1 MDESSRQH
9 MEDCFLRSPN
19 DIRTTNVP
27 AAPRQQVDNKSR
39 KTELHVLRLNDE
51 ARQMTMDTLRSIH
64 GPDFQLDDISKYK
77 DRGRGGHGVK
87 HSYWQDRGTLMVQS
101 VQGVSSNRGG
111 QNGGDEDRLR
121 RYALAKLENYG
132 FQVVHCL
139 EAYEHCS
146 GDVEAAL
153 LLLYRRYM
161 RIPEEE
167 EPLSLDPPSEEELF
181 DMRAEEKE
189 ALESIY
195 EAGAYEEREANRV
208 WNLKFRIDHLL
219 AHSPSEVRKAR
230 DAVLAATA
238 AAARAA
244 LEKKKKAPQRCR
256 NFDRDGTCRFGPK
269 CRFAHLPPL
278 PSETDA
284 SKKDTLD
291 ENDNELWF
299 HVEVRFPPGSR
310 YPFEAPFV
318 YLKTTCHD
326 IPHELRLRYA
336 RHLYREAREICRD
349 GLPCVYSIC
358 DLLQSNEQLAG
369 RLDTAPFPSPKHS
382 LFHEEAEGGGPD
394 GPDKEQPVAKPTHY
408 ARGQTARGEGGHQRN
423 VEGQAR
429 ENRKLLQQFVERRKE
444 ERYQKVIDGRR
455 KLPAFAEIE
464 RILALIESSPV
475 VVISGETGCGK
486 STQVPQFILDN
497 WFFRSLQL
505 PPKEGL
511 PHVEII
517 CTQPRRLSAIGVAE
531 RVANERLDR
540 IGGLVGYQIRLEN
553 KISASTRLSFCT
565 TGILLRRLASDPTL
579 GSVTHVIV
587 DEVHE
592 RSEESDFLLLI
603 LKNLLKERKD
613 LKVIL
618 MSATLNAAL
627 FSDYFGGAPVL
638 DIPGRTF
645 PVQQFFLEDIL
656 EMSDFVMECDTK
668 YCRKLKKSEQEVLE
682 RELEYA
688 DVQASGQP
696 PGNKIKDE
704 KLTLAETYQRYSEF
718 SKPTCKS
725 IYLMEPMTINPELI
739 ESVLKYIVE
748 GSHEWPREGTILIF
762 LPGFGEIQ
770 TVHDAL
776 LDNALFSPRAG
787 KFILV
792 PLHSSLSSEDQSLVF
807 KKAPPGKRKI
817 VLSTNIAET
826 SVTIDDCVFV
836 VDCGLMKEKCFD
848 SNRNMES
855 LDLVWVSRANAKQRK
870 GRAGR
875 VMPGVCI
882 HLYTSYR
889 YQHHILGQPVP
900 EIQRV
905 PLEQIVLR
913 IKTLQ
918 TFASRNTL
926 SVLLE
931 TLEAPTEDSVLG
943 ALTRLRDV
951 GALDAEDQL
960 TPLGHHLA
968 ALPVDVRIGKLM
980 LYGAIFQCLDSV
992 LTIAACLSN
1001 KSPFVS
1007 PMNKRTEADKCK
1019 RMFAL
1024 GNSDHLT
1031 VLNAYR
1037 KWLEV
1042 AKRGH
1047 YGATRNYASEHFLSM
1062 NTLETIADLKYQYL
1076 ELLVSIGFVPVDVPR
1091 RRKNASDNILQ
1102 LTGKEGHLPKV
1113 TLDQRSNP
1121 FPLPFP
1127 PAGVEQN
1134 QNGENNRLL
1143 TSLLCAALYPNIVK
1157 IMTPERVYVQTAGGA
1172 VPREPTAQ
1180 ELRFKTRGDGYVKI
1194 HPSSVNSQVAVFQ
1207 APFLVYQEKV
1217 RTSAIYIRDCS
1228 MLPLIAMVLFAG
1240 SDFKVELH
1248 DGDFLFLLESGWII
1262 LKAHDHATAEMVQ
1275 CLRAELIKLL
1285 EEKIRDPCLNLLHH
1299 ANGCRMIANIV
1310 HLISKNS

>member
-9 MEDCFLRSPN
+9 MEDCFLRSPS

-27 AAPRQQVDNKSR
+27 AVPKSQAADNKSR

-51 ARQMTMDTLRSIH
+51 SRQMTMDTLRQIH

-87 HSYWQDRGTLMVQS
+87 HSYWQDRGTLVVQS
-101 VQGVSSNRGG
+101 VQGVSSTRGNDSDG
-111 QNGGDEDRLR
+111 DRLR

-132 FQVVHCL
+132 FQAVHCL

-146 GDVEAAL
+146 GDTEAAL

-161 RIPEEE
+161 RIPEKEE
-167 EPLSLDPPSEEELF
+167 LTLEPPSEQEIL
-181 DMRAEEKE
+181 DMRADEKE

-195 EAGAYEEREANRV
+195 DKAYEEREANRV

-230 DAVLAATA
+230 EAVLAAA
-238 AAARAA
+238 AAAAQAA
-244 LEKKKKAPQRCR
+244 LDKKKKAPLRCR
-256 NFDRDGTCRFGPK
+256 NFDRDGTCKFGPK
-269 CRFAHLPPL
+269 CRFAHLPPQ
-278 PSETDA
+278 PTESDTP
-284 SKKDTLD
+284 KKDSVD

-299 HVEVRFPPGSR
+299 HVEVRFPTGSR
-310 YPFEAPFV
+310 YPYEAPFI

-336 RHLYREAREICRD
+336 RHLYKEAREICRD
-349 GLPCVYSIC
+349 GIPCVYSIC

-369 RLDTAPFPSPKHS
+369 RLDTSAFPSPKRS
-382 LFHEEAEGGGPD
+382 LFYDEPESGGVNPD
-394 GPDKEQPVAKPTHY
+394 DEHHQAPKPSHY
-408 ARGQTARGEGGHQRN
+408 TRGQTSRNDGGHQRN
-423 VEGQAR
+423 VEAQTR
-429 ENRKLLQQFVERRKE
+429 ENRRLLQQFVERRKE
-444 ERYQKVIDGRR
+444 ERYQKIIDGRR
-455 KLPAFAEIE
+455 QLPAFAEIE

-497 WFFRSLQL
+497 WFFRALQL
-505 PPKEGL
+505 PAKENL

-531 RVANERLDR
+531 RVAAERLDR
-540 IGGLVGYQIRLEN
+540 IGQLVGYQIRLEN
-553 KISASTRLSFCT
+553 KVSQSTRLSFCT
-565 TGILLRRLASDPTL
+565 TGILLRRLASDPL
-579 GSVTHVIV
+579 LESVTHVIV

-603 LKNLLKERKD
+603 LKNLLRERKD

-645 PVQQFFLEDIL
+645 PVQQLFLEDIV
-656 EMSDFVMECDTK
+656 EMSDFVMEYDTK
-668 YCRKLKKSEQEVLE
+668 YCRKLKKQEQEVLE

-688 DVQASGQP
+688 DVQASGEP
-696 PGNKIKDE
+696 PGKKIKDE
-704 KLTLAETYQRYSEF
+704 KLTLAETYQRYAEY

-748 GSHEWPREGTILIF
+748 GSHDWPREGTILIF

-770 TVHDAL
+770 TVHDSL

-792 PLHSSLSSEDQSLVF
+792 PLHSALSGEDQALVF

-882 HLYTSYR
+882 HLYTSFR
-889 YQHHILGQPVP
+889 YHHHILGQPVP

-1007 PMNKRTEADKCK
+1007 PLNKRTEADKCK

-1037 KWLEV
+1037 KWLDV
-1042 AKRGH
+1042 ARRGN
-1047 YGATRNYASEHFLSM
+1047 YAASRNYASEHFLSL

-1076 ELLVSIGFVPVDVPR
+1076 ELLVSIGFVPINVPR
-1091 RRKNASDNILQ
+1091 RRKNACDNILT
-1102 LTGKEGHLPKV
+1102 LT
-1113 TLDQRSNP
+1113 
-1121 FPLPFP
+1121 
-1127 PAGVEQN
+1127 GVEQN
-1134 QNGENNRLL
+1134 HNGDNNRLL

-1157 IMTPERVYVQTAGGA
+1157 IMTPDRVYIQTAGGA
-1172 VPREPTAQ
+1172 VPREPSHHD
-1180 ELRFKTRGDGYVKI
+1180 LRFKTRGDGYVKI
-1194 HPSSVNSQVAVFQ
+1194 HPSSVNSQVATFQ
-1207 APFLVYQEKV
+1207 APFLVFQEKV

-1262 LKAHDHATAEMVQ
+1262 LKAHDLETAEMVQ
-1275 CLRAELIKLL
+1275 CLRTEMIKLL

-1299 ANGCRMIANIV
+1299 KNGCRMIANIV

>member
-9 MEDCFLRSPN
+9 MDDCFLRSPS
-19 DIRTTNVP
+19 DVRTTNVP
-27 AAPRQQVDNKSR
+27 AAPKSQADNKSR

-51 ARQMTMDTLRSIH
+51 CRQMTMDTLRTIH
-64 GPDFQLDDISKYK
+64 GPDFKLDDISKYK

-101 VQGVSSNRGG
+101 VQGVSASRGDNSDG
-111 QNGGDEDRLR
+111 DRLR

-132 FQVVHCL
+132 FQAVHCL
-139 EAYEHCS
+139 EAYEHCN
-146 GDVEAAL
+146 GDTEAAL

-161 RIPEEE
+161 RVPET
-167 EPLSLDPPSEEELF
+167 EPTHLEAPSETELL
-181 DMRAEEKE
+181 DMRGDEKE

-195 EAGAYEEREANRV
+195 DKAYEEREQNRV

-230 DAVLAATA
+230 EAALA
-238 AAARAA
+238 AAAAAAQAA
-244 LEKKKKAPQRCR
+244 LDKKKKAPQRCR

-269 CRFAHLPPL
+269 CRFAHLPPQ
-278 PSETDA
+278 PTEKEVA
-284 SKKDTLD
+284 PKKGDGTD

-299 HVEVRFPPGSR
+299 HVEVRFPPGSQ
-310 YPFEAPFV
+310 YPYEAPFV

-326 IPHELRLRYA
+326 IPHELRLRYS

-349 GLPCVYSIC
+349 GIPCVYSIC

-369 RLDTAPFPSPKHS
+369 HLDTSPFPSPKRS
-382 LFHEEAEGGGPD
+382 IFHDEPEGGGQDLD
-394 GPDKEQPVAKPTHY
+394 GESLQAPKASHY
-408 ARGQTARGEGGHQRN
+408 ARGQTSRNEGGNQRN
-423 VEGQAR
+423 AEAQAR
-429 ENRKLLQQFVERRKE
+429 ENRRLLQQFVERRKE
-444 ERYQKVIDGRR
+444 ERYQKVIDGR
-455 KLPAFAEIE
+455 KQLPAFAEIE
-464 RILALIESSPV
+464 RILALIEKSPV

-497 WFFRSLQL
+497 WFFRGLQL
-505 PPKEGL
+505 PAKESL

-531 RVANERLDR
+531 RVAAERLDR
-540 IGGLVGYQIRLEN
+540 IGQLVGYQIRLEN
-553 KISASTRLSFCT
+553 KVSASTRLSFCT
-565 TGILLRRLASDPTL
+565 TGILLRRLASDPLL

-603 LKNLLKERKD
+603 LKNLLQERKD

-645 PVQQFFLEDIL
+645 PVQQLFLEDIL
-656 EMSDFVMECDTK
+656 DMSGFVMEYDTK
-668 YCRKLKKSEQEVLE
+668 YCRKLKKQEQDVLE

-688 DVQASGQP
+688 DVQASGQA
-696 PGNKIKDE
+696 PGKKIKDE
-704 KLTLAETYQRYSEF
+704 KLTLAETYQRYAEYT
-718 SKPTCKS
+718 KPTCKS

-748 GSHEWPREGTILIF
+748 GSHDWPREGTILIF

-770 TVHDAL
+770 TVHDSL
-776 LDNALFSPRAG
+776 LDHALFSPRAG
-787 KFILV
+787 KFVLV
-792 PLHSSLSSEDQSLVF
+792 PLHSSLSGEDQALVF

-889 YQHHILGQPVP
+889 YSHHILAQPVP

-951 GALDAEDQL
+951 GALDADDQL

-1037 KWLEV
+1037 KWLDV
-1042 AKRGH
+1042 ARRGNF
-1047 YGATRNYASEHFLSM
+1047 AASRNYASEHFLSL

-1076 ELLVSIGFVPVDVPR
+1076 ELLVSIGFVPIDVPR

-1102 LTGKEGHLPKV
+1102 LTG
-1113 TLDQRSNP
+1113 
-1121 FPLPFP
+1121 
-1127 PAGVEQN
+1127 VEQN
-1134 QNGENNRLL
+1134 HNGDNNRLL

-1172 VPREPTAQ
+1172 VPREPSHQ
-1180 ELRFKTRGDGYVKI
+1180 DLRFKTRGDGYVKI
-1194 HPSSVNSQVAVFQ
+1194 HPSSVNSQVSVFQ

-1262 LKAHDHATAEMVQ
+1262 LKAHDHETAEMVQ
-1275 CLRAELIKLL
+1275 CLRSELIKLL

-1299 ANGCRMIANIV
+1299 KNGCRMIGNIV

>member
-9 MEDCFLRSPN
+9 IDDCFLRTPN
-19 DIRTTNVP
+19 DARTTNVQ
-27 AAPRQQVDNKSR
+27 AAPKSVQDNTSR
-39 KTELHVLRLNDE
+39 KTELHVLRLSDE
-51 ARQMTMDTLRSIH
+51 SQQMTMDTLRAIH
-64 GPDFQLDDISKYK
+64 GPEFKLDDISKYK
-77 DRGRGGHGVK
+77 DRGRGGHGIK
-87 HSYWQDRGTLMVQS
+87 HAYWEDRGTLQVQS
-101 VQGVSSNRGG
+101 VQGVSASTTSS
-111 QNGGDEDRLR
+111 GDDDRLR
-121 RYALAKLENYG
+121 RYALLKLENYG
-132 FQVVHCL
+132 FHAVHCL
-139 EAYEHCS
+139 EAYEHC
-146 GDVEAAL
+146 DHDTEAAL

-161 RIPEEE
+161 RVPVDEQPALE
-167 EPLSLDPPSEEELF
+167 PPSESEIL
-181 DMRAEEKE
+181 DMRADEKE
-189 ALESIY
+189 ALQSIY
-195 EAGAYEEREANRV
+195 DRAYEERERNSV
-208 WNLKFRIDHLL
+208 WNLKFKIEHLL

-230 DAVLAATA
+230 EALNASA
-238 AAARAA
+238 AAKLQAA
-244 LEKKKKAPQRCR
+244 LDKKKKAPQRCR
-256 NFDRDGTCRFGPK
+256 NFDRDGTCKFGPK
-269 CRFAHLPPL
+269 CRFAHVPPAQPEPL
-278 PSETDA
+278 GGTPERKRLDN
-284 SKKDTLD
+284 LD
-291 ENDNELWF
+291 ENENELWF

-310 YPFEAPFV
+310 YPYEAPFI

-349 GLPCVYSIC
+349 GIPCVYSIC
-358 DLLQSNEQLAG
+358 ELLQTDEQLAG
-369 RLDTAPFPSPKHS
+369 SLDTARFPSPKRS
-382 LFHEEAEGGGPD
+382 LFYDEPANGADADANGTDAG
-394 GPDKEQPVAKPTHY
+394 KLSRPTHY
-408 ARGQTARGEGGHQRN
+408 ERGQTSRNDAGAGGRQKKAADL
-423 VEGQAR
+423 ER
-429 ENRKLLQQFVERRKE
+429 ENRRLVQLFNERRRD
-444 ERYQKVIDGRR
+444 ERYHKLIEARR
-455 KLPAFAEIE
+455 QLPAFAEME

-497 WFFRSLQL
+497 WFFRALQL
-505 PPKEGL
+505 PAKAEL

-531 RVANERLDR
+531 RVAAERLDR
-540 IGGLVGYQIRLEN
+540 IGQLVGYQIRLEN
-553 KISASTRLSFCT
+553 KISSSTRLSFCT
-565 TGILLRRLASDPTL
+565 TGILLRRLASDPLL
-579 GSVTHVIV
+579 GNVTHVIV

-603 LKNLLKERKD
+603 LRNILRERKD

-618 MSATLNAAL
+618 MSATLNATL

-645 PVQQFFLEDIL
+645 PVQQLFLEDIL
-656 EMSDFVMECDTK
+656 EASDFVMECDTK
-668 YCRKLKKSEQEVLE
+668 FCRKLKKKEQDVLLME
-682 RELEYA
+682 MEYA
-688 DVQASGQP
+688 DVQASGEP
-696 PGNKIKDE
+696 PGQKIKDE
-704 KLTLAETYQRYSEF
+704 KLTLPETYLRYADY
-718 SKPTCKS
+718 SKTTCKS
-725 IYLMEPMTINPELI
+725 IYLMQPMLINPELI

-748 GSHEWPREGTILIF
+748 GEHDWPREGSILIF
-762 LPGFGEIQ
+762 LPGFQEIQ
-770 TVHDAL
+770 SVHDAL
-776 LDNALFSPRAG
+776 LDSAIFSPRAG
-787 KFILV
+787 KFVLV
-792 PLHSSLSSEDQSLVF
+792 PLHSALSSEDQAMVF
-807 KKAPPGKRKI
+807 KRAPAGKRKI

-882 HLYTSYR
+882 HLYTSFR
-889 YQHHILGQPVP
+889 YHHHILGQPVP

-918 TFASRNTL
+918 TFAARNTL
-926 SVLLE
+926 DVLLE

-943 ALTRLRDV
+943 ALMRLRDV

-992 LTIAACLSN
+992 LTIAACLGN

-1007 PMNKRTEADKCK
+1007 PLNKRVEADKAK
-1019 RMFAL
+1019 RQFAL

-1037 KWLEV
+1037 KWLDV
-1042 AKRGH
+1042 ARRGNF
-1047 YGATRNYASEHFLSM
+1047 AASRNYANENFLSL

-1076 ELLVSIGFVPVDVPR
+1076 ELLVSIGFVPVNVPR
-1091 RRKNASDNILQ
+1091 RRKNASDNILE
-1102 LTGKEGHLPKV
+1102 LTGH
-1113 TLDQRSNP
+1113 
-1121 FPLPFP
+1121 
-1127 PAGVEQN
+1127 EQN
-1134 QNGENNRLL
+1134 LNGANNRLL

-1157 IMTPERVYVQTAGGA
+1157 IMTPERIYIQTAGGA
-1172 VPREPTAQ
+1172 VPREPGHLD
-1180 ELRFKTRGDGYVKI
+1180 LRFKTRGDGYVRI

-1217 RTSAIYIRDCS
+1217 KTSSIYIRDCS
-1228 MLPLIAMVLFAG
+1228 MLPLIALVLFAG

-1262 LKAHDHATAEMVQ
+1262 LKAHNLETAEMVQ
-1275 CLRAELIKLL
+1275 CLRTELIKLL

-1299 ANGCRMIANIV
+1299 QNGCKIIANIAY
-1310 HLISKNS
+1310 LISNNS

>member
-9 MEDCFLRSPN
+9 MEDCFLRSPS

-27 AAPRQQVDNKSR
+27 TVPKSQAADNKSR

-51 ARQMTMDTLRSIH
+51 SRQMTMDTLRQIH

-87 HSYWQDRGTLMVQS
+87 HSYWQDRGTLVVQS
-101 VQGVSSNRGG
+101 VQGVSSSRSGNDSDG
-111 QNGGDEDRLR
+111 DRLR

-132 FQVVHCL
+132 FQAVHCL

-146 GDVEAAL
+146 GDTEAAL

-161 RIPEEE
+161 RIPEKDQLTL
-167 EPLSLDPPSEEELF
+167 EPPGEQELL

-195 EAGAYEEREANRV
+195 DKAYEEREANRV

-230 DAVLAATA
+230 EAVLAAA
-238 AAARAA
+238 AAAAQAA
-244 LEKKKKAPQRCR
+244 LDKKKKAPQRCR
-256 NFDRDGTCRFGPK
+256 NFDRDGTCKFGPK
-269 CRFAHLPPL
+269 CRFAHLPPQ
-278 PSETDA
+278 PTEADIA
-284 SKKDTLD
+284 KKESVD

-310 YPFEAPFV
+310 YPYEAPFV

-349 GLPCVYSIC
+349 GIPCVYSIC
-358 DLLQSNEQLAG
+358 DLLQSNEQLSG
-369 RLDTAPFPSPKHS
+369 RLDTSPFPSPKRS
-382 LFHEEAEGGGPD
+382 IFHDEPEGGGADQNGLDQQAP
-394 GPDKEQPVAKPTHY
+394 KPTHY
-408 ARGQTARGEGGHQRN
+408 ARGQTSRNEGGHQRN
-423 VEGQAR
+423 VEAQSR
-429 ENRKLLQQFVERRKE
+429 ENRRLLQQFVERRKE
-444 ERYQKVIDGRR
+444 ERYQKVIDGR
-455 KLPAFAEIE
+455 KQLPAFAEIE

-505 PPKEGL
+505 SPKENL

-531 RVANERLDR
+531 RVAAERLDR
-540 IGGLVGYQIRLEN
+540 IGQLVGYQIRLEN
-553 KISASTRLSFCT
+553 KVSQSTRLSFCT
-565 TGILLRRLASDPTL
+565 TGILLRRLASDPLL

-603 LKNLLKERKD
+603 LKNLLQERKD

-618 MSATLNAAL
+618 MSATLNATL
-627 FSDYFGGAPVL
+627 FSDYFAGAPVL

-645 PVQQFFLEDIL
+645 PVQQLFLEDIM
-656 EMSDFVMECDTK
+656 EMSDFVMEYDTK
-668 YCRKLKKSEQEVLE
+668 YCRKLKKHEQDVLE

-688 DVQASGQP
+688 DVQASGQA
-696 PGNKIKDE
+696 PGKKIKDE
-704 KLTLAETYQRYSEF
+704 KLTLAEIYQRYAEY

-748 GSHEWPREGTILIF
+748 GSHDWPREGTILIF

-770 TVHDAL
+770 TVHDSL
-776 LDNALFSPRAG
+776 MDNALFSPRAG

-792 PLHSSLSSEDQSLVF
+792 PLHSALSGEDQALVF

-889 YQHHILGQPVP
+889 YNHHILGQPVP

-1007 PMNKRTEADKCK
+1007 PMSKRTEADKCK

-1037 KWLEV
+1037 KWLDV
-1042 AKRGH
+1042 ARRGN
-1047 YGATRNYASEHFLSM
+1047 YAASRNYASEHFLSL

-1076 ELLVSIGFVPVDVPR
+1076 ELLVSIGFVPINVPR
-1091 RRKNASDNILQ
+1091 RRKNACDNILT
-1102 LTGKEGHLPKV
+1102 LT
-1113 TLDQRSNP
+1113 
-1121 FPLPFP
+1121 
-1127 PAGVEQN
+1127 GVEQN
-1134 QNGENNRLL
+1134 HNGENNRLL

-1172 VPREPTAQ
+1172 VPREPSHQ
-1180 ELRFKTRGDGYVKI
+1180 DLRFKTRGDGYVKI
-1194 HPSSVNSQVAVFQ
+1194 HPSSVNSHVAVFQ

-1262 LKAHDHATAEMVQ
+1262 LKAHDLETAEMVQ
-1275 CLRAELIKLL
+1275 CLRSEMIKLL

-1299 ANGCRMIANIV
+1299 KNGCRMIGNIV

>member
-1 MDESSRQH
+1 MDEFSRQQ
-9 MEDCFLRSPN
+9 MDDCFLRSPN
-19 DIRTTNVP
+19 DIRTTNVQAVP
-27 AAPRQQVDNKSR
+27 KSQADNKSR

-51 ARQMTMDTLRSIH
+51 SRQITMDTLRQIH

-101 VQGVSSNRGG
+101 VQGVSSSRGNDSDG
-111 QNGGDEDRLR
+111 DRLR

-132 FQVVHCL
+132 FHPVHCL
-139 EAYEHCS
+139 EAYDHCS
-146 GDVEAAL
+146 GDTEAAL

-161 RIPEEE
+161 RIAEQEELTLE
-167 EPLSLDPPSEEELF
+167 PPSEQELL
-181 DMRAEEKE
+181 DMRTDEKE

-195 EAGAYEEREANRV
+195 DKAYEEREANRV

-230 DAVLAATA
+230 EAALA
-238 AAARAA
+238 AAAAA
-244 LEKKKKAPQRCR
+244 AQKLVDKKKKGPLRCR
-256 NFDRDGTCRFGPK
+256 NFDRDGTCKYGPK
-269 CRFAHLPPL
+269 CRFPHLAPEPT
-278 PSETDA
+278 ETDTI
-284 SKKDTLD
+284 KKDSVD

-310 YPFEAPFV
+310 YPYEAPFI

-336 RHLYREAREICRD
+336 RHLYKEAREICRD
-349 GLPCVYSIC
+349 GIPCVYSIC

-369 RLDTAPFPSPKHS
+369 RLDTSAFPSPKRS
-382 LFHEEAEGGGPD
+382 IFDNEPEGGGADKD
-394 GPDKEQPVAKPTHY
+394 GDHQQLPKPSHY
-408 ARGQTARGEGGHQRN
+408 TRGQTSRNEGGNQRN
-423 VEGQAR
+423 AEAQAR
-429 ENRKLLQQFVERRKE
+429 ENRRLLQQFVERRKE
-444 ERYQKVIDGRR
+444 ERYQKVIDGR
-455 KLPAFAEIE
+455 KQLPAFAEIE

-497 WFFRSLQL
+497 WFFRALQL
-505 PPKEGL
+505 PPKENL

-531 RVANERLDR
+531 RVAAERLDR
-540 IGGLVGYQIRLEN
+540 IGQLVGYQIRLEN
-553 KISASTRLSFCT
+553 KVSQSTRLSFCT
-565 TGILLRRLASDPTL
+565 TGILLRRLASDPL
-579 GSVTHVIV
+579 LESVTHVIV

-603 LKNLLKERKD
+603 LKNLLRERKD

-618 MSATLNAAL
+618 MSATLNATL

-645 PVQQFFLEDIL
+645 PVQQLFLEDIL
-656 EMSDFVMECDTK
+656 EMSDFVMEYDTK
-668 YCRKLKKSEQEVLE
+668 YCRKLKKNEQDILE

-688 DVQASGQP
+688 DVQASGQA
-696 PGNKIKDE
+696 PGKKIKDE
-704 KLTLAETYQRYSEF
+704 KLTLAETYQRYAEY

-748 GSHEWPREGTILIF
+748 GSHDWPREGTILIF

-770 TVHDAL
+770 TVHDSL
-776 LDNALFSPRAG
+776 LDHALFSPRAG

-792 PLHSSLSSEDQSLVF
+792 PLHSALSGEDQALVF

-882 HLYTSYR
+882 HLYTSHR
-889 YQHHILGQPVP
+889 YHQHILAQPVP

-951 GALDAEDQL
+951 GALDSEDQL

-1007 PMNKRTEADKCK
+1007 PLNKRTEADKCK

-1037 KWLEV
+1037 KWLDV
-1042 AKRGH
+1042 ARRGN
-1047 YGATRNYASEHFLSM
+1047 YAASRNYASEHFLSL

-1076 ELLVSIGFVPVDVPR
+1076 ELLVSIGFVPINVPR
-1091 RRKNASDNILQ
+1091 RRKNACDNILT
-1102 LTGKEGHLPKV
+1102 LT
-1113 TLDQRSNP
+1113 
-1121 FPLPFP
+1121 
-1127 PAGVEQN
+1127 GVEQN
-1134 QNGENNRLL
+1134 HNGDNNRLL

-1172 VPREPTAQ
+1172 VPREPSHQ
-1180 ELRFKTRGDGYVKI
+1180 DLRFKTRGDGYVKI
-1194 HPSSVNSQVAVFQ
+1194 HPSSVNSHVAVFQ

-1262 LKAHDHATAEMVQ
+1262 LKAHDLETAEMVQ

-1299 ANGCRMIANIV
+1299 KNGCRMIGNIV

>member
-9 MEDCFLRSPN
+9 MEDFCFMRAPS
-19 DIRTTNVP
+19 DVRTTNVP
-27 AAPRQQVDNKSR
+27 VAPPRTVADNKSR
-39 KTELHVLRLNDE
+39 KTELHVVRLSDE
-51 ARQMTMDTLRSIH
+51 AKQMTMDTLRTIH
-64 GPDFQLDDISKYK
+64 GPDFKLEDISKYK

-87 HSYWQDRGTLMVQS
+87 HAYWQDRGTLMVQS
-101 VQGVSSNRGG
+101 VQGVSSTRGDS
-111 QNGGDEDRLR
+111 NDEDRIR
-121 RYALAKLENYG
+121 RYALLKLECYG
-132 FQVVHCL
+132 FHPAHCL
-139 EAYEHCS
+139 EAYEHCNN
-146 GDVEAAL
+146 DTEAAL
-153 LLLYRRYM
+153 LLLYKRYM
-161 RIPEEE
+161 RVPEQENLNLE
-167 EPLSLDPPSEEELF
+167 PPSEAELL
-181 DMRAEEKE
+181 DMRSDEKE

-195 EAGAYEEREANRV
+195 DRAYEERESNRV
-208 WNLKFRIDHLL
+208 WNLKFKIDHLL

-230 DAVLAATA
+230 EA
-238 AAARAA
+238 AAAAAAASAQAA
-244 LEKKKKAPQRCR
+244 LDKKKKAPQRCR
-256 NFDRDGTCRFGPK
+256 NFERDGTCKYGPK
-269 CRFAHLPPL
+269 CRFAHVPAQPVL
-278 PSETDA
+278 PSTP
-284 SKKDTLD
+284 KKENLD

-299 HVEVRFPPGSR
+299 HVEVRFPPGSH
-310 YPFEAPFV
+310 YPYEAPFI

-349 GLPCVYSIC
+349 GI
-358 DLLQSNEQLAG
+358 
-369 RLDTAPFPSPKHS
+369 PSYQQNT
-382 LFHEEAEGGGPD
+382 EA
-394 GPDKEQPVAKPTHY
+394 
-408 ARGQTARGEGGHQRN
+408 
-423 VEGQAR
+423 QAR
-429 ENRKLLQQFVERRKE
+429 ENRRLLQQFVERRKD
-444 ERYQKVIDGRR
+444 ERYQKVIEGRR
-455 KLPAFAEIE
+455 QLPAFAEIE

-497 WFFRSLQL
+497 WFFRALQL
-505 PPKEGL
+505 QPKETL

-531 RVANERLDR
+531 RVAAERLDR
-540 IGGLVGYQIRLEN
+540 IGQLVGYQIRLEN
-553 KISASTRLSFCT
+553 KVSQSTRLSFCT
-565 TGILLRRLASDPTL
+565 TGILLRRLSSDPML
-579 GSVTHVIV
+579 AGVSHVIV

-603 LKNLLKERKD
+603 LKNILRERKD

-618 MSATLNAAL
+618 MSATLNASL
-627 FSDYFGGAPVL
+627 FSNYFGGAPVL

-645 PVQQFFLEDIL
+645 PVQQLFLEDIL
-656 EMSDFVMECDTK
+656 ELSDFVMEYDTK
-668 YCRKLKKSEQEVLE
+668 FCRKLKKSEQDVLQ

-688 DVQASGQP
+688 DVQAAGPP
-696 PGNKIKDE
+696 PGKKIKDE
-704 KLTLAETYQRYSEF
+704 KLTLAETYSRYAEY
-718 SKPTCKS
+718 SKTTCKS

-748 GSHEWPREGTILIF
+748 GAHEWPRTGTILIF
-762 LPGFGEIQ
+762 LPGMHEIQ

-776 LDNALFSPRAG
+776 LDHSLFSPRAG
-787 KFILV
+787 KFVLV
-792 PLHSSLSSEDQSLVF
+792 PLHSALSGEDQALVF
-807 KKAPPGKRKI
+807 KRAPAGKRKI

-882 HLYTSYR
+882 HLYTSHR
-889 YQHHILGQPVP
+889 FHQHILGQPVP

-913 IKTLQ
+913 IKTLE

-931 TLEAPTEDSVLG
+931 TLEAPSEDSVLG

-951 GALDAEDQL
+951 GALDADDQL

-1007 PMNKRTEADKCK
+1007 PLNKRVEADKCK
-1019 RMFAL
+1019 RLFAL

-1031 VLNAYR
+1031 VLQAYR

-1042 AKRGH
+1042 ARRGN
-1047 YGATRNYASEHFLSM
+1047 YAASRNYASEHFLSL

-1076 ELLVSIGFVPVDVPR
+1076 ELLVSIGFVPIDVPR

-1102 LTGKEGHLPKV
+1102 LTGA
-1113 TLDQRSNP
+1113 DQNH
-1121 FPLPFP
+1121 
-1127 PAGVEQN
+1127 
-1134 QNGENNRLL
+1134 NGDNNRLL

-1172 VPREPTAQ
+1172 VPREQ
-1180 ELRFKTRGDGYVKI
+1180 GHHDLRFKTRGDGYVKI
-1194 HPSSVNSQVAVFQ
+1194 HPSSVNSQVATFQ
-1207 APFLVYQEKV
+1207 SPFLVYQEKV

-1228 MLPLIAMVLFAG
+1228 MLPLIALVLFAG

-1248 DGDFLFLLESGWII
+1248 DGDFLFLLETGWII
-1262 LKAHDHATAEMVQ
+1262 LKAHDHETAEMVQ
-1275 CLRAELIKLL
+1275 CLRSELIKLL

-1299 ANGCRMIANIV
+1299 KNGCRMIANIV
-1310 HLISKNS
+1310 HLLSKNS

>member
-1 MDESSRQH
+1 MDESSRQQ
-9 MEDCFLRSPN
+9 MDDCFLRSPS

-27 AAPRQQVDNKSR
+27 AVPKSQASDNKSR

-51 ARQMTMDTLRSIH
+51 SRQMTMDTLRQIH

-101 VQGVSSNRGG
+101 VQGVSSSRGDDSDG
-111 QNGGDEDRLR
+111 DRLR

-132 FQVVHCL
+132 FQAVHCL

-146 GDVEAAL
+146 GDTEAAL

-167 EPLSLDPPSEEELF
+167 QLTLEPPSEQELL
-181 DMRAEEKE
+181 DMRADEKE

-195 EAGAYEEREANRV
+195 DQAYEEREANRV

-230 DAVLAATA
+230 EAVLAAA
-238 AAARAA
+238 AAAVQAA
-244 LEKKKKAPQRCR
+244 LDKKKKAPQRCR
-256 NFDRDGTCRFGPK
+256 NFDRDGTCKFGPK
-269 CRFAHLPPL
+269 CRFAHLHAL
-278 PSETDA
+278 PTESDTP
-284 SKKDTLD
+284 KKDSVD

-310 YPFEAPFV
+310 YPYEAPFV

-349 GLPCVYSIC
+349 GIPCVYSIC

-369 RLDTAPFPSPKHS
+369 RLDTSAFPSPKRS
-382 LFHEEAEGGGPD
+382 IFHDEPEGGGADQNSENQQAP
-394 GPDKEQPVAKPTHY
+394 KPSHY
-408 ARGQTARGEGGHQRN
+408 ARGQTARNEGGRQRN
-423 VEGQAR
+423 VEAQNR
-429 ENRKLLQQFVERRKE
+429 ENRRLLQQFVERRKE
-444 ERYQKVIDGRR
+444 ERYQKVIDGR
-455 KLPAFAEIE
+455 KQLPAFAEIE
-464 RILALIESSPV
+464 RILALIENSPV

-497 WFFRSLQL
+497 WFFRALQL
-505 PPKEGL
+505 PAKENL

-531 RVANERLDR
+531 RVAAERLDR
-540 IGGLVGYQIRLEN
+540 IGQLVGYQIRLEN
-553 KISASTRLSFCT
+553 KVSQSTRLSFCT
-565 TGILLRRLASDPTL
+565 TGILLRRLASDPL
-579 GSVTHVIV
+579 LEGVTHVIV

-603 LKNLLKERKD
+603 LKNLLRERKD

-618 MSATLNAAL
+618 MSATLNATL

-645 PVQQFFLEDIL
+645 PVQQLFLEDIL
-656 EMSDFVMECDTK
+656 EMSDFVMEYDTK
-668 YCRKLKKSEQEVLE
+668 YCRKLKKHEQDVLE

-688 DVQASGQP
+688 DVQASGQA
-696 PGNKIKDE
+696 PGKKVKDE
-704 KLTLAETYQRYSEF
+704 KLTLAETYQRYADF

-770 TVHDAL
+770 TVHDSL
-776 LDNALFSPRAG
+776 LDHALFSPRAG
-787 KFILV
+787 KFVLV
-792 PLHSSLSSEDQSLVF
+792 PLHSALSGEDQVLVF

-882 HLYTSYR
+882 HLYTSHR
-889 YQHHILGQPVP
+889 YHQHILAQPVP

-1007 PMNKRTEADKCK
+1007 PLNKRTEADKCK

-1037 KWLEV
+1037 KWLDV
-1042 AKRGH
+1042 ARRGNF
-1047 YGATRNYASEHFLSM
+1047 AASRNYASEHFLSL

-1076 ELLVSIGFVPVDVPR
+1076 ELLVSIGFVPINVPR
-1091 RRKNASDNILQ
+1091 RRKKECDNILT
-1102 LTGKEGHLPKV
+1102 LTGV
-1113 TLDQRSNP
+1113 DQNH
-1121 FPLPFP
+1121 
-1127 PAGVEQN
+1127 
-1134 QNGENNRLL
+1134 NGDNNRLL

-1172 VPREPTAQ
+1172 VPREPSHHD
-1180 ELRFKTRGDGYVKI
+1180 LRFKTRGDGYVKI
-1194 HPSSVNSQVAVFQ
+1194 HPSSVNSHVAVFQ

-1262 LKAHDHATAEMVQ
+1262 LKAHDLETAEMVQ
-1275 CLRAELIKLL
+1275 CLRAEMIKLL

-1299 ANGCRMIANIV
+1299 KNGCRMIANIV
-1310 HLISKNS
+1310 YLISKNS

>member
-9 MEDCFLRSPN
+9 IEDCFLRTPN
-19 DIRTTNVP
+19 DARSTNVP
-27 AAPRQQVDNKSR
+27 AAPKSQQDNTSR
-39 KTELHVLRLNDE
+39 KTELHVLRLSDE
-51 ARQMTMDTLRSIH
+51 SQQITMDTLRAVH
-64 GPDFQLDDISKYK
+64 GADFKLDDISKYK
-77 DRGRGGHGVK
+77 DRGRGGGGIK
-87 HSYWQDRGTLMVQS
+87 HAYWEDRGTLQVQS
-101 VQGVSSNRGG
+101 VQGISVNSSGSTA
-111 QNGGDEDRLR
+111 DDDRLR
-121 RYALAKLENYG
+121 RYALLKLENYG
-132 FQVVHCL
+132 FHANHCL
-139 EAYEHCS
+139 EAYEHCQH
-146 GDVEAAL
+146 DTEAAL

-161 RIPEEE
+161 RVPPEEQSN
-167 EPLSLDPPSEEELF
+167 PDTPSESELL
-181 DMRAEEKE
+181 DMRADEKE
-189 ALESIY
+189 ALQSIY
-195 EAGAYEEREANRV
+195 DRAYEERERNSV
-208 WNLKFRIDHLL
+208 WNLKFKIEHLL
-219 AHSPSEVRKAR
+219 AHSPSELRKAR
-230 DAVLAATA
+230 EAVLAAA
-238 AAARAA
+238 AAERQAA
-244 LEKKKKAPQRCR
+244 LDKKKKAPQRCR
-256 NFDRDGTCRFGPK
+256 NFERDGTCKYGNK
-269 CRFAHLPPL
+269 CRFAHILSQPEALSTPERKRL
-278 PSETDA
+278 EH
-284 SKKDTLD
+284 LD
-291 ENDNELWF
+291 ENENELWF

-310 YPFEAPFV
+310 YPYEAPFI

-326 IPHELRLRYA
+326 IPHELRLRFA

-349 GLPCVYSIC
+349 GIPCVYSVC
-358 DLLQSNEQLAG
+358 ELLQTDEQLAG
-369 RLDTAPFPSPKHS
+369 QLDTRSFPSPKRS
-382 LFHEEAEGGGPD
+382 LFYEEPANGSNATADDEELSKSRPS
-394 GPDKEQPVAKPTHY
+394 HY
-408 ARGQTARGEGGHQRN
+408 TRGQTSKHGDSGHQRSAADL
-423 VEGQAR
+423 AR
-429 ENRKLLQQFVERRKE
+429 ENRRLLQLFNERRRD
-444 ERYQKVIDGRR
+444 ERYHKLIEARR
-455 KLPAFAEIE
+455 KLPAFAEME
-464 RILALIESSPV
+464 RILALIDSCQV

-497 WFFRSLQL
+497 WFFKSSQV
-505 PPKEGL
+505 PPKGDL

-531 RVANERLDR
+531 RVAAERLDR
-540 IGGLVGYQIRLEN
+540 IGQLVGYQIRLEN
-553 KISASTRLSFCT
+553 KVSASTRLSFCT
-565 TGILLRRLASDPTL
+565 TGILLRRLASDPLL
-579 GSVTHVIV
+579 GNVTHVIV

-603 LKNLLKERKD
+603 LKNILRERKD

-618 MSATLNAAL
+618 MSATLNATL

-645 PVQQFFLEDIL
+645 PVQQLFLEDIL
-656 EMSDFVMECDTK
+656 ESSDFVMECDTK
-668 YCRKLKKSEQEVLE
+668 FCRKLKKKEQDVLTM
-682 RELEYA
+682 ELEFA
-688 DVQASGQP
+688 DVQASGEP
-696 PGNKIKDE
+696 PGQKIKDE
-704 KLTLAETYQRYSEF
+704 KLTLAETYRRYADY
-718 SKPTCKS
+718 SKTTCKS
-725 IYLMEPMTINPELI
+725 IYLMEPMLINPELI

-748 GSHEWPREGTILIF
+748 GEHDWPREGSILIF
-762 LPGFGEIQ
+762 LPGFQEIQ
-770 TVHDAL
+770 SVHDAL
-776 LDNALFSPRAG
+776 LDSAMFSPRAG
-787 KFILV
+787 KFVLV
-792 PLHSSLSSEDQSLVF
+792 PLHSSLSGEDQALVF
-807 KKAPPGKRKI
+807 KRAPPGKRKI

-836 VDCGLMKEKCFD
+836 IDCGLMKEKCFD

-889 YQHHILGQPVP
+889 YHQHILAQPVP

-913 IKTLQ
+913 IKTLA

-943 ALTRLRDV
+943 ALMRLRDV

-1001 KSPFVS
+1001 KSPFLS
-1007 PMNKRTEADKCK
+1007 PLNKRVEADKCK
-1019 RMFAL
+1019 RQFAI

-1037 KWLEV
+1037 KWLDV
-1042 AKRGH
+1042 SKRGH
-1047 YGATRNYASEHFLSM
+1047 YGASRNYASENFLSM

-1076 ELLVSIGFVPVDVPR
+1076 ELLVSIGFVPINVPR

-1102 LTGKEGHLPKV
+1102 LTGH
-1113 TLDQRSNP
+1113 
-1121 FPLPFP
+1121 
-1127 PAGVEQN
+1127 EQN
-1134 QNGENNRLL
+1134 INGENNRLL

-1157 IMTPERVYVQTAGGA
+1157 IMTPERIYIQTAGGA
-1172 VPREPTAQ
+1172 VPREPGHQ
-1180 ELRFKTRGDGYVKI
+1180 DLRFKTKGDGYVRI

-1217 RTSAIYIRDCS
+1217 RTSSIYIRDCS
-1228 MLPLIAMVLFAG
+1228 MLPLIALVLFAG

-1262 LKAHDHATAEMVQ
+1262 LKAHNLETAEMVQ
-1275 CLRAELIKLL
+1275 CLRTELIKLL

-1299 ANGCRMIANIV
+1299 ANGCKIISNIAY
-1310 HLISKNS
+1310 LISNNS

>member
-1 MDESSRQH
+1 MDEFSRQH
-9 MEDCFLRSPN
+9 MDDCFLRTPSN
-19 DIRTTNVP
+19 IRTTNVQATP
-27 AAPRQQVDNKSR
+27 KSQPDNKSR
-39 KTELHVLRLNDE
+39 KTELHVLRLKDE
-51 ARQMTMDTLRSIH
+51 SRQMTMDTLRSIH
-64 GPDFQLDDISKYK
+64 GPDFRLDDISKYK

-101 VQGVSSNRGG
+101 VQGVSSSRGDG
-111 QNGGDEDRLR
+111 SDGDRLR

-132 FQVVHCL
+132 FQAVHCL

-146 GDVEAAL
+146 GDTEAAL
-153 LLLYRRYM
+153 LLLYSRYM
-161 RIPEEE
+161 RIPESE
-167 EPLSLDPPSEEELF
+167 SLQTELPSEAEIL
-181 DMRAEEKE
+181 DMRSDEKE

-195 EAGAYEEREANRV
+195 DKAYEEREPNRV

-230 DAVLAATA
+230 EAALA
-238 AAARAA
+238 AAAVAA
-244 LEKKKKAPQRCR
+244 QAELDKKKRSRAPQRCR
-256 NFDRDGTCRFGPK
+256 NFDRDGTCKFGPK
-269 CRFAHLPPL
+269 CRFAHLPPQ
-278 PSETDA
+278 PVEPDT
-284 SKKDTLD
+284 SKKDSVD

-299 HVEVRFPPGSR
+299 HVEIRFPPGSC
-310 YPFEAPFV
+310 YPFEAPFI

-336 RHLYREAREICRD
+336 RHLYKEAREICRD
-349 GLPCVYSIC
+349 GIPCVYSIC
-358 DLLQSNEQLAG
+358 DLLQTDEQLAG
-369 RLDTAPFPSPKHS
+369 HLDTTAFPSPKRS
-382 LFHEEAEGGGPD
+382 LFYDEPEDGAADDEAE
-394 GPDKEQPVAKPTHY
+394 KEHVAKPTHY
-408 ARGQTARGEGGHQRN
+408 TRGQTSRNDAGHQRN
-423 VEGQAR
+423 ADAQAR

-497 WFFRSLQL
+497 WFFRALQL
-505 PPKEGL
+505 SPKESL

-531 RVANERLDR
+531 RVAAERLDR
-540 IGGLVGYQIRLEN
+540 IGQLVGYQIRLEN
-553 KISASTRLSFCT
+553 KVSASTRLSFCT
-565 TGILLRRLASDPTL
+565 TGILLRRLASDPLL

-603 LKNLLKERKD
+603 LKNLLRERKD

-656 EMSDFVMECDTK
+656 EMSDFVMEYDTK
-668 YCRKLKKSEQEVLE
+668 YCRKLKKQEQEVLE

-688 DVQASGQP
+688 DVQASGEP
-696 PGNKIKDE
+696 PGKKIKDE
-704 KLTLAETYQRYSEF
+704 KLTLAETYQRYADF

-725 IYLMEPMTINPELI
+725 IYLMEPMVINPELI
-739 ESVLKYIVE
+739 ESVLKFIVE
-748 GSHEWPREGTILIF
+748 GDHDWPREGTILIF
-762 LPGFGEIQ
+762 LPGFQEIQ
-770 TVHDAL
+770 SVHDAL

-787 KFILV
+787 KFFLV
-792 PLHSSLSSEDQSLVF
+792 PLHSALSSEDQALVF
-807 KKAPPGKRKI
+807 KKAASGKRKI

-882 HLYTSYR
+882 HLYTSFR
-889 YQHHILGQPVP
+889 YNQHILAQPVP

-905 PLEQIVLR
+905 PLEAIVLR

-918 TFASRNTL
+918 TFAARNTL

-931 TLEAPTEDSVLG
+931 TLEAPSEDSVLG

-1007 PMNKRTEADKCK
+1007 PFNKRAEADKCK
-1019 RMFAL
+1019 KMFAL
-1024 GNSDHLT
+1024 GNSDHIT
-1031 VLNAYR
+1031 VLNAYK
-1037 KWLEV
+1037 KWLDV
-1042 AKRGH
+1042 AKRGN
-1047 YGATRNYASEHFLSM
+1047 YAASRNYASEHFLSL

-1076 ELLVSIGFVPVDVPR
+1076 ELLVSIGFVPVNVPR
-1091 RRKNASDNILQ
+1091 RRKNACDNILQ
-1102 LTGKEGHLPKV
+1102 LT
-1113 TLDQRSNP
+1113 
-1121 FPLPFP
+1121 
-1127 PAGVEQN
+1127 GVEQN

-1157 IMTPERVYVQTAGGA
+1157 IMTPERVYIQTAGGA
-1172 VPREPTAQ
+1172 VPREPSAQ
-1180 ELRFKTRGDGYVKI
+1180 DLRFKTRGDGYVKI
-1194 HPSSVNSQVAVFQ
+1194 HPSSVNSHVAVFQ
-1207 APFLVYQEKV
+1207 APFLVFQEKV

-1248 DGDFLFLLESGWII
+1248 DGDFLFMLESGWII
-1262 LKAHDHATAEMVQ
+1262 LKAHDLETAEMVQ

-1299 ANGCRMIANIV
+1299 KNGCRMIANIV
-1310 HLISKNS
+1310 HLLSKNS

>member
-9 MEDCFLRSPN
+9 MEDCFLRSPS

-27 AAPRQQVDNKSR
+27 AVPKSQAADNKSR

-51 ARQMTMDTLRSIH
+51 SRQMTMDTLRQIH
-64 GPDFQLDDISKYK
+64 GPEFQLDDISKYK
-77 DRGRGGHGVK
+77 DRARGGHGVK
-87 HSYWQDRGTLMVQS
+87 HSYWQDRGTLVVQS
-101 VQGVSSNRGG
+101 VQGVSSTRGNDSDG
-111 QNGGDEDRLR
+111 DRLR

-132 FQVVHCL
+132 FQAVHCL

-146 GDVEAAL
+146 GDTEAAL

-161 RIPEEE
+161 RIPDEEQLTLE
-167 EPLSLDPPSEEELF
+167 PPSEQEIL
-181 DMRAEEKE
+181 DMRADEKE

-195 EAGAYEEREANRV
+195 DKAYEEREANRV

-230 DAVLAATA
+230 EAVLAAA
-238 AAARAA
+238 AAAAQAA
-244 LEKKKKAPQRCR
+244 LDKKKKPPLRCR
-256 NFDRDGTCRFGPK
+256 NFDRDGTCKYGPK
-269 CRFAHLPPL
+269 CRFAHLPQQPTE
-278 PSETDA
+278 SDTT
-284 SKKDTLD
+284 KK
-291 ENDNELWF
+291 
-299 HVEVRFPPGSR
+299 GSR
-310 YPFEAPFV
+310 YPYEAPFI

-336 RHLYREAREICRD
+336 RHLYKEAREICRD
-349 GLPCVYSIC
+349 GIPCVYSIC

-369 RLDTAPFPSPKHS
+369 RLDTSAFPSPKRS
-382 LFHEEAEGGGPD
+382 LFYDEPEGGGVNSDAEHHQAP
-394 GPDKEQPVAKPTHY
+394 KPSHY
-408 ARGQTARGEGGHQRN
+408 ARGQTSRNDGGHQRN
-423 VEGQAR
+423 VEAQTR
-429 ENRKLLQQFVERRKE
+429 ENRRLLQQFVERRKE
-444 ERYQKVIDGRR
+444 ERYQKIIDGR
-455 KLPAFAEIE
+455 KQLPAFAEIE

-497 WFFRSLQL
+497 WFFRALQL
-505 PPKEGL
+505 PAKDNL

-517 CTQPRRLSAIGVAE
+517 CTQPRRLSAIVSGGASGCRASGSHWSAGGLPDPTGKQGVAKHATQFLHHGHL
-531 RVANERLDR
+531 VAATGLGSATRRRYPRDR
-540 IGGLVGYQIRLEN
+540 GRRTRAIRGARFPTA
-553 KISASTRLSFCT
+553 KSSKKSC
-565 TGILLRRLASDPTL
+565 LRRAQ
-579 GSVTHVIV
+579 GS
-587 DEVHE
+587 ESLFSCLP
-592 RSEESDFLLLI
+592 RS
-603 LKNLLKERKD
+603 
-613 LKVIL
+613 
-618 MSATLNAAL
+618 MAAL
-627 FSDYFGGAPVL
+627 FSDYFSGAPVL

-645 PVQQFFLEDIL
+645 PVQQLFLEDIL
-656 EMSDFVMECDTK
+656 EMSDFVMEYDTK
-668 YCRKLKKSEQEVLE
+668 YCRKLKKQEQEILE

-688 DVQASGQP
+688 DVQASGEA
-696 PGNKIKDE
+696 PGKKVKDE
-704 KLTLAETYQRYSEF
+704 KLTLAETYQRYTEY

-748 GSHEWPREGTILIF
+748 GSHDWPREGTILIF

-770 TVHDAL
+770 SVHDSL

-792 PLHSSLSSEDQSLVF
+792 PLHSALSGEDQALVF

-889 YQHHILGQPVP
+889 YQYHILAQPVP

-1007 PMNKRTEADKCK
+1007 PLNKRTEANKCK

-1037 KWLEV
+1037 KWLDV
-1042 AKRGH
+1042 ARRGN
-1047 YGATRNYASEHFLSM
+1047 YAASRNYASEHFLSL

-1076 ELLVSIGFVPVDVPR
+1076 ELLVSIGFVPINVPR
-1091 RRKNASDNILQ
+1091 RRKNACDNILT
-1102 LTGKEGHLPKV
+1102 LT
-1113 TLDQRSNP
+1113 
-1121 FPLPFP
+1121 
-1127 PAGVEQN
+1127 GVEQN
-1134 QNGENNRLL
+1134 HNGDNNRLL

-1157 IMTPERVYVQTAGGA
+1157 IMTPDRVYIQTAGGA
-1172 VPREPTAQ
+1172 VPREPSHHD
-1180 ELRFKTRGDGYVKI
+1180 LRFKTRGDGYVKI
-1194 HPSSVNSQVAVFQ
+1194 HPSSVNSQVSVFQ
-1207 APFLVYQEKV
+1207 APFLVFQEKV

-1262 LKAHDHATAEMVQ
+1262 LKAHDLETAEMVQ
-1275 CLRAELIKLL
+1275 CLRAEMIKLL

-1299 ANGCRMIANIV
+1299 KNGCRMIANIV

>member
-9 MEDCFLRSPN
+9 MEDCFLRSPSN
-19 DIRTTNVP
+19 IRTTNVP
-27 AAPRQQVDNKSR
+27 AVPKSQAADNKSR
-39 KTELHVLRLNDE
+39 KTELHVLRLSDE
-51 ARQMTMDTLRSIH
+51 SRQMTMDTLRQIH
-64 GPDFQLDDISKYK
+64 GPEFQLDDISKYK

-87 HSYWQDRGTLMVQS
+87 HSYWQDRGTLVVQS
-101 VQGVSSNRGG
+101 VQGVSSTRGNDSDG
-111 QNGGDEDRLR
+111 DRLR
-121 RYALAKLENYG
+121 RYALTKLENYG
-132 FQVVHCL
+132 FQAVHCL

-146 GDVEAAL
+146 GDTEAAL
-153 LLLYRRYM
+153 LLLYRHYM

-167 EPLSLDPPSEEELF
+167 QLALEPPSEQEIL
-181 DMRAEEKE
+181 DMRADEKE

-195 EAGAYEEREANRV
+195 DKAYEEREANRV

-230 DAVLAATA
+230 EAVLAAA
-238 AAARAA
+238 AAAAEAA
-244 LEKKKKAPQRCR
+244 LHKKKKAPLRCR
-256 NFDRDGTCRFGPK
+256 NFDRDGTCKFGPK
-269 CRFAHLPPL
+269 CRFAHMPQQPTESDT
-278 PSETDA
+278 P
-284 SKKDTLD
+284 KKDNVD

-310 YPFEAPFV
+310 YPYEAPFI

-336 RHLYREAREICRD
+336 RHLYKEAREICRD
-349 GLPCVYSIC
+349 GIPCVYSIC

-369 RLDTAPFPSPKHS
+369 RLDTSAFPSPKRS
-382 LFHEEAEGGGPD
+382 LFYVDLEGGGVNSD
-394 GPDKEQPVAKPTHY
+394 AEQNQAPKPSHY
-408 ARGQTARGEGGHQRN
+408 TRGKTSRNDGGHQRN
-423 VEGQAR
+423 VEAQTR
-429 ENRKLLQQFVERRKE
+429 ENRRLLQQFVERRKE
-444 ERYQKVIDGRR
+444 ESYQKIIDGR
-455 KLPAFAEIE
+455 KQLPAFAEIE
-464 RILALIESSPV
+464 RILAQIESAPV

-497 WFFRSLQL
+497 WFFRALQL
-505 PPKEGL
+505 PAKENL

-531 RVANERLDR
+531 RVAAERLDR
-540 IGGLVGYQIRLEN
+540 IGQLVGYQIRLEN
-553 KISASTRLSFCT
+553 KVSQSTRLSFCT
-565 TGILLRRLASDPTL
+565 TGILLRRLASDPLL

-603 LKNLLKERKD
+603 LKNLLRERKD

-645 PVQQFFLEDIL
+645 PVQQVFLEDIL
-656 EMSDFVMECDTK
+656 EMSNFVMEYDSK
-668 YCRKLKKSEQEVLE
+668 YCRKLKKQEQEILE

-688 DVQASGQP
+688 DVQASGEA
-696 PGNKIKDE
+696 PGKKIKDE
-704 KLTLAETYQRYSEF
+704 KLTLAETYQRYAEY

-739 ESVLKYIVE
+739 ESVLKYIVD
-748 GSHEWPREGTILIF
+748 GSHDWPREGTILIF

-770 TVHDAL
+770 TVHDSL

-792 PLHSSLSSEDQSLVF
+792 PLHSALSSEDQALVF

-889 YQHHILGQPVP
+889 YNHHILAQPVP

-913 IKTLQ
+913 MKTLQ

-931 TLEAPTEDSVLG
+931 TLEAPTEDSILG
-943 ALTRLRDV
+943 ALARLRDV

-1007 PMNKRTEADKCK
+1007 PLNKRTEADKCK

-1024 GNSDHLT
+1024 GKSDHLT

-1037 KWLEV
+1037 KWLDV
-1042 AKRGH
+1042 ARRGN
-1047 YGATRNYASEHFLSM
+1047 YAASRNYASEHFLSL
-1062 NTLETIADLKYQYL
+1062 NTLETIADIKYQYL
-1076 ELLVSIGFVPVDVPR
+1076 ELLVSIGFVPIDVPR
-1091 RRKNASDNILQ
+1091 RRKNACDNILT
-1102 LTGKEGHLPKV
+1102 LT
-1113 TLDQRSNP
+1113 
-1121 FPLPFP
+1121 
-1127 PAGVEQN
+1127 GVEQN
-1134 QNGENNRLL
+1134 QNGDNNMLL

-1157 IMTPERVYVQTAGGA
+1157 IMTPDRVYIQTAGGA
-1172 VPREPTAQ
+1172 VPREPSHHD
-1180 ELRFKTRGDGYVKI
+1180 LRFKTRGDGYVKI
-1194 HPSSVNSQVAVFQ
+1194 HPSSVNSQVAVFP
-1207 APFLVYQEKV
+1207 APFLVFQEKV

-1262 LKAHDHATAEMVQ
+1262 LKAHDLETAEMVQ
-1275 CLRAELIKLL
+1275 CLRTEMIRLL

-1299 ANGCRMIANIV
+1299 KNGSRMIANIV

>member
-1 MDESSRQH
+1 MDEFSRQQ
-9 MEDCFLRSPN
+9 MDDCFLRSPS
-19 DIRTTNVP
+19 DIRTTNVQAVP
-27 AAPRQQVDNKSR
+27 KSQASDNKSR

-51 ARQMTMDTLRSIH
+51 SRQMTMDTLRQIH

-101 VQGVSSNRGG
+101 VQGVRSSASGNS
-111 QNGGDEDRLR
+111 DSDADRLR

-132 FQVVHCL
+132 FQAVHCL
-139 EAYEHCS
+139 EAYEHCA
-146 GDVEAAL
+146 GDTEAAL

-161 RIPEEE
+161 RIPDEEE
-167 EPLSLDPPSEEELF
+167 EKEKEEQLTLEPPSEQELL

-195 EAGAYEEREANRV
+195 DQGTYEEREANSV

-230 DAVLAATA
+230 EAVLAAA
-238 AAARAA
+238 AAAAQAA
-244 LEKKKKAPQRCR
+244 LDKKKKAPQRCR
-256 NFDRDGTCRFGPK
+256 NFDRDGTCKFGPK

-278 PSETDA
+278 PTETDTP
-284 SKKDTLD
+284 KKDTVD

-310 YPFEAPFV
+310 YPYEAPFI

-336 RHLYREAREICRD
+336 RHLYREARAICRD
-349 GLPCVYSIC
+349 GIPCVYSIC

-369 RLDTAPFPSPKHS
+369 RLDTSAFPSPKHS
-382 LFHEEAEGGGPD
+382 IFHDEPEGGGADRDADHQQAP
-394 GPDKEQPVAKPTHY
+394 KPSHY
-408 ARGQTARGEGGHQRN
+408 ARGQTARNEGGRQRN
-423 VEGQAR
+423 AEAQAR
-429 ENRKLLQQFVERRKE
+429 ENRRLLQQFVERRKE
-444 ERYQKVIDGRR
+444 ERYQKVIDGR
-455 KLPAFAEIE
+455 KQLPAFAEIE
-464 RILALIESSPV
+464 RILALIERSPV

-497 WFFRSLQL
+497 WFFRALQL
-505 PPKEGL
+505 PAKEQL

-531 RVANERLDR
+531 RVAAERLDR
-540 IGGLVGYQIRLEN
+540 IGQLVGYQIRLEN
-553 KISASTRLSFCT
+553 KVSQSTRLSFCT
-565 TGILLRRLASDPTL
+565 TGILLRRLASDPL
-579 GSVTHVIV
+579 LEGVTHVIV

-603 LKNLLKERKD
+603 LKNLLRERKD

-638 DIPGRTF
+638 DIPGRTY

-656 EMSDFVMECDTK
+656 EMSDFVMEYDTK
-668 YCRKLKKSEQEVLE
+668 YCRKLKKHEQDVLE

-688 DVQASGQP
+688 DVQASGQA
-696 PGNKIKDE
+696 PGKNIKDE
-704 KLTLAETYQRYSEF
+704 KLTLAETYQRYAEY

-748 GSHEWPREGTILIF
+748 GAHDWPREGTILIF

-770 TVHDAL
+770 TVHDSL
-776 LDNALFSPRAG
+776 LDHALFSPRAG
-787 KFILV
+787 KFVLV
-792 PLHSSLSSEDQSLVF
+792 PLHSALSGEDQALVF

-882 HLYTSYR
+882 HLYTSHR
-889 YQHHILGQPVP
+889 YHQHILAQPVP

-1007 PMNKRTEADKCK
+1007 PLSKRTEADKCK

-1037 KWLEV
+1037 KWLDV
-1042 AKRGH
+1042 ARRGN
-1047 YGATRNYASEHFLSM
+1047 YAASRNYATEHFLSL

-1076 ELLVSIGFVPVDVPR
+1076 ELLVSIGFVPINVPR
-1091 RRKNASDNILQ
+1091 RRKNACDNILT
-1102 LTGKEGHLPKV
+1102 LTGV
-1113 TLDQRSNP
+1113 DQNH
-1121 FPLPFP
+1121 
-1127 PAGVEQN
+1127 
-1134 QNGENNRLL
+1134 NGDNNRLL

-1172 VPREPTAQ
+1172 VPREPSHQ
-1180 ELRFKTRGDGYVKI
+1180 DLRFKTRGDGYVKI

-1262 LKAHDHATAEMVQ
+1262 LKAHDLETAEMVQ
-1275 CLRAELIKLL
+1275 CLRAEMIKLL

-1299 ANGCRMIANIV
+1299 KNGCRMIANIV

>member
-1 MDESSRQH
+1 MDELSRQH
-9 MEDCFLRSPN
+9 MEDCFLRPPS
-19 DIRTTNVP
+19 DIRTTSVQ
-27 AAPRQQVDNKSR
+27 AAPKSQADSKER
-39 KTELHVLRLNDE
+39 KTELQVLRLTDE
-51 ARQMTMDTLRSIH
+51 SRQMTMDTLRSIH
-64 GPDFQLDDISKYK
+64 GPEFRLDDVGKYK
-77 DRGRGGHGVK
+77 DRGKGGHGVK
-87 HSYWQDRGTLMVQS
+87 HSYWQDRGTLVVQS
-101 VQGVSSNRGG
+101 VQGVSSSRASDGS
-111 QNGGDEDRLR
+111 DEDRMR
-121 RYALAKLENYG
+121 RFALAKLENYG
-132 FQVVHCL
+132 FHAVHCQ
-139 EAYEHCS
+139 EAYAHCS
-146 GDVEAAL
+146 CDTEAAL

-161 RIPEEE
+161 RIPEQQ
-167 EPLSLDPPSEEELF
+167 EPDKALPNDQELL

-195 EAGAYEEREANRV
+195 DAAYEEREANKV

-219 AHSPSEVRKAR
+219 AHSPSEVRKAQE
-230 DAVLAATA
+230 AALAAA
-238 AAARAA
+238 SKQAELAKR
-244 LEKKKKAPQRCR
+244 KKSRGPQRCR

-269 CRFAHLPPL
+269 CRFAHLPPEAAV
-278 PSETDA
+278 SDA
-284 SKKDTLD
+284 TKKDTVD

-310 YPFEAPFV
+310 YPFEAPYV

-336 RHLYREAREICRD
+336 RHLYRQAREICQD
-349 GLPCVYSIC
+349 GIPCVYSIC
-358 DLLQSNEQLAG
+358 DLLQSDEKLAG
-369 RLDTAPFPSPKHS
+369 HLDIAAFPSPKRS
-382 LFHEEAEGGGPD
+382 LFFEESENGAANGDEADVQEAKTSHYVKGQTSRNEGGS
-394 GPDKEQPVAKPTHY
+394 
-408 ARGQTARGEGGHQRN
+408 QRN
-423 VEGQAR
+423 AEAQAR
-429 ENRKLLQQFVERRKE
+429 ENRRLLQQFMERRND
-444 ERYQKVIDGRR
+444 ERYQKIIDGRK
-455 KLPAFAEIE
+455 KLPAFAEIM
-464 RILALIESSPV
+464 RILDLIKSSPV

-497 WFFRSLQL
+497 WLFEGLKLSA
-505 PPKEGL
+505 KENL
-511 PHVEII
+511 PHVEIV

-531 RVANERLDR
+531 RVAAERLDR
-540 IGGLVGYQIRLEN
+540 IGHLVGYQIRLEN
-553 KISASTRLSFCT
+553 KVSASTRLSFCT
-565 TGILLRRLASDPTL
+565 TGILLRRLASDPLL

-603 LKNLLKERKD
+603 LKNLLRERKD

-618 MSATLNAAL
+618 MSATLNATL
-627 FSDYFGGAPVL
+627 FSEYFGGAPVL

-645 PVQQFFLEDIL
+645 PVQQLFLEDIL
-656 EMSDFVMECDTK
+656 EKSDFVMECDTK
-668 YCRKLKKSEQEVLE
+668 FCRKLKKNEQEVLE

-688 DVQASGQP
+688 DVQASGEP
-696 PGNKIKDE
+696 PGKKIKDE
-704 KLTLAETYQRYSEF
+704 KLTLAETYNRYAEF

-725 IYLMEPMTINPELI
+725 IYLMEPMMINPELI

-748 GSHEWPREGTILIF
+748 GDHEWPKEGTILIF
-762 LPGFGEIQ
+762 LPGFQEIQ
-770 TVHDAL
+770 SVHDAL
-776 LDNALFSPRAG
+776 QDSALFSPRAG
-787 KFILV
+787 NFILV
-792 PLHSSLSSEDQSLVF
+792 PLHSALSSEDQALVF
-807 KKAPPGKRKI
+807 KRAPPGKRKI

-882 HLYTSYR
+882 HLYTSFR
-889 YQHHILGQPVP
+889 YNHHILAQPVP

-931 TLEAPTEDSVLG
+931 TLEAPSEDSVLG
-943 ALTRLRDV
+943 ALTRLRNV

-960 TPLGHHLA
+960 TPLGHHLS

-1001 KSPFVS
+1001 KSPFLS
-1007 PMNKRTEADKCK
+1007 PFNKRAEADKCK
-1019 RMFAL
+1019 RVFAL

-1037 KWLEV
+1037 KWLDV
-1042 AKRGH
+1042 AKRGN
-1047 YGATRNYASEHFLSM
+1047 YAASRNYASEHFLSF

-1076 ELLVSIGFVPVDVPR
+1076 ELLVSLGFVPVNVPR
-1091 RRKNASDNILQ
+1091 RRKNACDNILQ
-1102 LTGKEGHLPKV
+1102 LTG
-1113 TLDQRSNP
+1113 
-1121 FPLPFP
+1121 
-1127 PAGVEQN
+1127 VEQN
-1134 QNGENNRLL
+1134 QNGDNNRLL

-1157 IMTPERVYVQTAGGA
+1157 IMTPDRIYIQTAGGA
-1172 VPREPTAQ
+1172 VPREPSHQ
-1180 ELRFKTRGDGYVKI
+1180 DLRFKTHGDGYVKI

-1207 APFLVYQEKV
+1207 APFLIFQEKV
-1217 RTSAIYIRDCS
+1217 RTTAIYIRDCS

-1262 LKAHDHATAEMVQ
+1262 LKAHDFETAEMVQ
-1275 CLRAELIKLL
+1275 CMRAELIKLL

-1299 ANGCRMIANIV
+1299 KNGCRMIANIV

>member
-9 MEDCFLRSPN
+9 IEDCFLRTPN
-19 DIRTTNVP
+19 DARTTNVP
-27 AAPRQQVDNKSR
+27 AAPKSQQDNKSR
-39 KTELHVLRLNDE
+39 KTELHVLRLSDE
-51 ARQMTMDTLRSIH
+51 SQQMTMDTLRAVH
-64 GPDFQLDDISKYK
+64 GPEFKLDDISKYK
-77 DRGRGGHGVK
+77 DRGRGGGGIK
-87 HSYWQDRGTLMVQS
+87 HAYWEDRGTLQVQS
-101 VQGVSSNRGG
+101 VQGVSAISSSTA
-111 QNGGDEDRLR
+111 DDDRLR
-121 RYALAKLENYG
+121 RYALLKLENYG
-132 FQVVHCL
+132 FHAVHCL
-139 EAYEHCS
+139 EAYEHC
-146 GDVEAAL
+146 DHDTEAAL

-161 RIPEEE
+161 RVPADET
-167 EPLSLDPPSEEELF
+167 PLALEPPSESELL
-181 DMRAEEKE
+181 DMRADEKE
-189 ALESIY
+189 ALQSIY
-195 EAGAYEEREANRV
+195 DRAFEERERNSV
-208 WNLKFRIDHLL
+208 WNLKFKIEHLL

-230 DAVLAATA
+230 EAVMA
-238 AAARAA
+238 AAAAERQAA
-244 LEKKKKAPQRCR
+244 LDKKKKAPQRCR
-256 NFDRDGTCRFGPK
+256 NFDRDGTCKYGPK
-269 CRFAHLPPL
+269 CRFAHVPAQPEPL
-278 PSETDA
+278 STPER
-284 SKKDTLD
+284 KRIENLD
-291 ENDNELWF
+291 ENENELWF

-310 YPFEAPFV
+310 YPFEAPFI

-326 IPHELRLRYA
+326 IPHELRLRFA
-336 RHLYREAREICRD
+336 RHLYREAREICQD
-349 GLPCVYSIC
+349 GIPCVYSVC
-358 DLLQSNEQLAG
+358 EMLQTDEQLAG
-369 RLDTAPFPSPKHS
+369 SLDTARFPSPKRS
-382 LFHEEAEGGGPD
+382 LFYEEPSNGTDADANGD
-394 GPDKEQPVAKPTHY
+394 VATKPRPSHY
-408 ARGQTARGEGGHQRN
+408 ERGQTARHEGAAHQRS
-423 VEGQAR
+423 ATDLLR
-429 ENRKLLQQFVERRKE
+429 ENRRLVQLFNDRRRD
-444 ERYQKVIDGRR
+444 ERYHKLIEARR
-455 KLPAFAEIE
+455 KLPAFAEME
-464 RILALIESSPV
+464 RILALIDSSPV

-497 WFFRSLQL
+497 WFFKASTA
-505 PPKEGL
+505 KGEGEL

-531 RVANERLDR
+531 RVAAERLDR
-540 IGGLVGYQIRLEN
+540 IGQLVGYQIRLEN

-565 TGILLRRLASDPTL
+565 TGILLRRLASDPLL
-579 GSVTHVIV
+579 GNVTHVIV

-603 LKNLLKERKD
+603 LKNILRERKD

-618 MSATLNAAL
+618 MSATLNASL

-645 PVQQFFLEDIL
+645 PVQQLFLEDIL
-656 EMSDFVMECDTK
+656 EASDFVMESDTK
-668 YCRKLKKSEQEVLE
+668 FCRKLNKKEQDVLLN
-682 RELEYA
+682 ELEFA
-688 DVQASGQP
+688 DVQASGEP
-696 PGNKIKDE
+696 PGQKIKDE
-704 KLTLAETYQRYSEF
+704 KLTLAETYRRYADY
-718 SKPTCKS
+718 SKTTCKS
-725 IYLMEPMTINPELI
+725 IYLMEPMLINPELV

-748 GSHEWPREGTILIF
+748 GEHDWPREGSILVF

-776 LDNALFSPRAG
+776 LDSAMFSPRAG
-787 KFILV
+787 KFVLV
-792 PLHSSLSSEDQSLVF
+792 PLHSSLSSEDQAMVF
-807 KKAPPGKRKI
+807 KRAPAGKRKI

-882 HLYTSYR
+882 HLYTSFR
-889 YQHHILGQPVP
+889 YHHHILAQPVP

-918 TFASRNTL
+918 TFATRNTL

-943 ALTRLRDV
+943 ALMRLRDV

-1007 PMNKRTEADKCK
+1007 PLNKRVEADKCK
-1019 RMFAL
+1019 RNFAI

-1037 KWLEV
+1037 KWLDV
-1042 AKRGH
+1042 SKRGH
-1047 YGATRNYASEHFLSM
+1047 YGASRNYASENFLSM

-1076 ELLVSIGFVPVDVPR
+1076 ELLVSIGFVPINVPR

-1102 LTGKEGHLPKV
+1102 LTGH
-1113 TLDQRSNP
+1113 
-1121 FPLPFP
+1121 
-1127 PAGVEQN
+1127 EQN
-1134 QNGENNRLL
+1134 INGDNNRLL

-1157 IMTPERVYVQTAGGA
+1157 IMTPERVYIQTAGGA
-1172 VPREPTAQ
+1172 VPREPGHLD
-1180 ELRFKTRGDGYVKI
+1180 LRFKTRGDGYVRI

-1217 RTSAIYIRDCS
+1217 KTSSIYIRDCS
-1228 MLPLIAMVLFAG
+1228 MLPLIALVLFAG

-1262 LKAHDHATAEMVQ
+1262 LKAHNLETAEMVQ
-1275 CLRAELIKLL
+1275 CLRTELIKLL

-1299 ANGCRMIANIV
+1299 ANGCKIIANIAY
-1310 HLISKNS
+1310 LISNNS

>member
-1 MDESSRQH
+1 MDESSRQQ
-9 MEDCFLRSPN
+9 MDDCFLRSPS
-19 DIRTTNVP
+19 DIRTTNVQAVP
-27 AAPRQQVDNKSR
+27 KSQASDNKSR

-51 ARQMTMDTLRSIH
+51 SRQMTMDTLRQIH

-101 VQGVSSNRGG
+101 VQGVRISSSGNS
-111 QNGGDEDRLR
+111 DSDADRLR

-132 FQVVHCL
+132 FQAVHCL
-139 EAYEHCS
+139 EAYEHCA
-146 GDVEAAL
+146 GDTEAAL

-161 RIPEEE
+161 RIPDEGEEE
-167 EPLSLDPPSEEELF
+167 QLTLEPPSEQELL

-195 EAGAYEEREANRV
+195 DQGTYEEREANRV

-230 DAVLAATA
+230 EAVLAAA
-238 AAARAA
+238 AAAAQAA
-244 LEKKKKAPQRCR
+244 LDKKKKAPQRCR
-256 NFDRDGTCRFGPK
+256 NFDRDGTCKFGPK

-278 PSETDA
+278 PTESDTP
-284 SKKDTLD
+284 KKDTVD

-310 YPFEAPFV
+310 YPYEAPFI

-336 RHLYREAREICRD
+336 RHLYREARAICRD
-349 GLPCVYSIC
+349 GIPCVYSIC

-369 RLDTAPFPSPKHS
+369 RLDTSAFPSPKHS
-382 LFHEEAEGGGPD
+382 IFHDEPEGGGADRDAEHQQAP
-394 GPDKEQPVAKPTHY
+394 KPSHY
-408 ARGQTARGEGGHQRN
+408 ARGQTARNEGGRQRN
-423 VEGQAR
+423 AEAQAR
-429 ENRKLLQQFVERRKE
+429 ENRRLLQQFVERRKE
-444 ERYQKVIDGRR
+444 ERYQKVIDGR
-455 KLPAFAEIE
+455 KQLPAFAEIE
-464 RILALIESSPV
+464 RILALIEKSPV

-497 WFFRSLQL
+497 WFFRALQL
-505 PPKEGL
+505 SAKEQL

-531 RVANERLDR
+531 RVAAERLDR
-540 IGGLVGYQIRLEN
+540 IGQLVGYQIRLEN
-553 KISASTRLSFCT
+553 KVSQSTRLSFCT
-565 TGILLRRLASDPTL
+565 TGILLRRLASDPL
-579 GSVTHVIV
+579 LEGVTHVIV

-603 LKNLLKERKD
+603 LKNLLRERKD

-618 MSATLNAAL
+618 MSATLNATL

-638 DIPGRTF
+638 DIPGRTY

-656 EMSDFVMECDTK
+656 EMSDFVMEYDTK
-668 YCRKLKKSEQEVLE
+668 YCRKLKKHEQDVLE

-688 DVQASGQP
+688 DVQASGQA
-696 PGNKIKDE
+696 PGKKIKDE
-704 KLTLAETYQRYSEF
+704 KLTLAETYQRYAEY

-748 GSHEWPREGTILIF
+748 GSHDWPREGTILIF

-770 TVHDAL
+770 TVHDSL
-776 LDNALFSPRAG
+776 LDHALFSPRAG
-787 KFILV
+787 KFVLV
-792 PLHSSLSSEDQSLVF
+792 PLHSALSGEDQALVF

-882 HLYTSYR
+882 HLYTSHR
-889 YQHHILGQPVP
+889 YHQHILAQPVP

-1007 PMNKRTEADKCK
+1007 PLSKRTEADKCK

-1037 KWLEV
+1037 KWLDV
-1042 AKRGH
+1042 ARRGN
-1047 YGATRNYASEHFLSM
+1047 YAASRNYATEHFLSL

-1076 ELLVSIGFVPVDVPR
+1076 ELLVSIGFVPINVPR
-1091 RRKNASDNILQ
+1091 RRKNACDNILT
-1102 LTGKEGHLPKV
+1102 LTGV
-1113 TLDQRSNP
+1113 DQNH
-1121 FPLPFP
+1121 
-1127 PAGVEQN
+1127 
-1134 QNGENNRLL
+1134 NGDNNRLL

-1172 VPREPTAQ
+1172 VPREPSHQ
-1180 ELRFKTRGDGYVKI
+1180 DLRFKTRGDGYVKI
-1194 HPSSVNSQVAVFQ
+1194 HPSSVNSHVAVFQ

-1262 LKAHDHATAEMVQ
+1262 LKAHDLETAEMVQ
-1275 CLRAELIKLL
+1275 CLRAEMIKLL

-1299 ANGCRMIANIV
+1299 KNGCRMIANIV